1 MHSLV
6 LIKGNDLEA
15 YRPLTVVRWCDATCI
30 LYAYNPDHNPP
41 PLFFFFSYSF
51 FFNSSPVSRPMGA
64 NASTYRRVRISLETA
79 HSGKRVSPFHH
90 PSICIIIMRRFCD
103 DARTNV
109 RLFLCNL
116 HTHTHIHTGVRH
128 ARSTFSTFY
137 VLKRP
142 FFCGGSLAEWCT
154 SKDIV
159 FPSLPSGAHIL
170 R

>member
-41 PLFFFFSYSF
+41 PLFFFSYSF

-64 NASTYRRVRISLETA
+64 NASTYRRVRISLETT

-116 HTHTHIHTGVRH
+116 HTHTHTHRSETCTLHVFDVLRSKKALLLWRITG
-128 ARSTFSTFY
+128 
-137 VLKRP
+137 
-142 FFCGGSLAEWCT
+142 
-154 SKDIV
+154 
-159 FPSLPSGAHIL
+159 
-170 R
+170 